1 MERIF
6 FDSHDE
12 LKDYNRVQNELVDEI
27 SYEDKLKFTQKIKYL
42 NQDQLTN
49 IIQTIVNE
57 SSEAFKDVYF
67 FVENILYN
75 IKHIR
80 MIKSDVKL
88 L

>member
-1 MERIF
+1 M
-6 FDSHDE
+6 
-12 LKDYNRVQNELVDEI
+12 KDYNRVQNELVDEI

-67 FVENILYN
+67 FIFVKIFN